1 MTFDNSSVNYSRFCK
16 LYGTVCFHSVL
27 AKPEN
32 LRLRRAD
39 KPLRRADKPLRR
51 ADKPLRRPD
60 KPLRRADK
68 PLRRASKPLRRA
80 NQSLRRSNQSLRR
93 SNHSLRRSIGC
104 RWSTNQSFQ
113 SSQNTSKKEN
123 GYQQSSKS
131 AVSQNINY
139 KMSHYKCASRNKC
152 RLSARQLTK
161 QPHVKRSRDREPSRL
176 PLKKIVLAL
185 RKRKNRSFLKHYF

>member
-1 MTFDNSSVNYSRFCK
+1 METYPSLVSILNMTFDNSSVNYSRFYK

-51 ADKPLRRPD
+51 ANR
-60 KPLRRADK
+60 
-68 PLRRASKPLRRA
+68 
-80 NQSLRRSNQSLRR
+80 
-93 SNHSLRRSIGC
+93 SLRRSIGC
-104 RWSTNQSFQ
+104 RWSSSQSFQ

-123 GYQQSSKS
+123 GYQQSSRS

-139 KMSHYKCASRNKC
+139 KRCHMIIN
-152 RLSARQLTK
+152 
-161 QPHVKRSRDREPSRL
+161 V
-176 PLKKIVLAL
+176 PLEISVDCLQG
-185 RKRKNRSFLKHYF
+185 S